1 VESRFKR
8 KPLLARP
15 FIATR
20 VAFAGLAAALR
31 HEVPFRMELAAAVVL
46 IPAAFLLEAG
56 AIERALLVGSVL
68 LVLVVELL
76 NSAIETTLDRIS
88 LEEHTLVRRA
98 KDISSAA
105 VLMAM
110 VSAATVW
117 ALLLF
122 T

>member
-1 VESRFKR
+1 MESRFKK

-20 VAFAGLAAALR
+20 VALAGLAAAWR
-31 HEVPFRMELAAAVVL
+31 HEVPFRMEVVAAVVL
-46 IPAAFLLEAG
+46 LPLAALLG
-56 AIERALLVGSVL
+56 RSGIERALLIASVL
-68 LVLVVELL
+68 LVLVVELV

-88 LEEHTLVRRA
+88 LEEHALVRRA

-110 VSAATVW
+110 ISAAAVW